1 MVGAEKSKQSEGF
14 DINDYV
20 LIDTSANP
28 YGVDAIGFI
37 VAGQAT
43 NTVVAAPPNMAAMMV
58 ATPNPPGP
66 ATNMGPQYPWP
77 YEGLPGQL
85 HAVPANMPINPAS
98 VQRTTFRVNNQNNIN
113 VWFLDQRLANYLS
126 AFLRLNP
133 ALAIAGPTAGFWPLP
148 VAVPLYGAVGNYT
161 FDRKWVWLFYQR
173 ANAGVD
179 VDLEV
184 YMWG

>member
-1 MVGAEKSKQSEGF
+1 MVDQRKSTQSEGF
-14 DINDYV
+14 DLNDYV

-28 YGVDAIGFI
+28 YGANAVGFI

-43 NTVVAAPPNMAAMMV
+43 NTAAFPPNMAAVMA
-58 ATPNPPGP
+58 ATPLPPGQ
-66 ATNMGPQYPWP
+66 TNIGPQYPWA
-77 YEGLPGQL
+77 YDGVPGQL
-85 HAVPANMPINPAS
+85 HTVPANMPTNPAP
-98 VQRTTFRVNNQNNIN
+98 VQRATFRVSNQNNIL
-113 VWFLDQRLANYLS
+113 VWFLDERLANYLS

-133 ALAIAGPTAGFWPLP
+133 ALAAAGPTAGFWPLP

-173 ANAGVD
+173 AVADAD

-184 YMWG
+184 YEWG

>member
-1 MVGAEKSKQSEGF
+1 MVGQEKSKQSEGF
-14 DINDYV
+14 DLNDYL

-28 YGVDAIGFI
+28 YGANNIGFI
-37 VAGQAT
+37 VAGQGVNA
-43 NTVVAAPPNMAAMMV
+43 VVPLPPNMAALML
-58 ATPNPPGP
+58 APPAPP
-66 ATNMGPQYPWP
+66 AGMGPQYPWP
-77 YEGLPGQL
+77 YEGIPGQN
-85 HAVPANMPINPAS
+85 HTVPANMPINPAH
-98 VQRTTFRVNNQNNIN
+98 VQRTTFRVSNQNDIN

-126 AFLRLNP
+126 GFLSRFP
-133 ALAIAGPTAGFWPLP
+133 VQAALGPTAGFWPLP

-173 ANAGVD
+173 AVADAD

>member
-1 MVGAEKSKQSEGF
+1 MVGQEKSKQVEGF
-14 DINDYV
+14 DLNDYV

-28 YGVDAIGFI
+28 YGANNIGFI
-37 VAGQAT
+37 VAGQGVNAPVLVPP
-43 NTVVAAPPNMAAMMV
+43 NLAAVMLAVPAPPANI
-58 ATPNPPGP
+58 
-66 ATNMGPQYPWP
+66 GPQYPWP
-77 YEGLPGQL
+77 YEGIPGQS
-85 HAVPANMPINPAS
+85 HVVPANMFINPAP
-98 VQRTTFRVNNQNNIN
+98 VQRTTFRVSNQNNIN

-133 ALAIAGPTAGFWPLP
+133 ALAAAGPTAGFWPLP

-161 FDRKWVWLFYQR
+161 FERKWVWLFYQR
-173 ANAGVD
+173 AVAGVD